1 MPVGGI
7 VIQSDLAGVA
17 GYGSIDRQIELC
29 CEDCKSVVTDLRLI
43 SSRICPECGGG
54 LVGIR
59 YYRNPLT
66 NKILYAERV
75 DL

>member
-1 MPVGGI
+1 M
-7 VIQSDLAGVA
+7 QSDLANTT
-17 GYGSIDRQIELC
+17 GYFTVDRKIELC
-29 CEDCKSVVTDLRLI
+29 CEDCGSVIRDLRLI
-43 SSRICPECGGG
+43 NGSICPECGGS

-59 YYRNPLT
+59 YYRNSLT